1 MREFLNSMTS
11 LPIFGVSVTIL
22 AYMFGKYVNQK
33 LKTPVANSVLIADI
47 LLIALLVIFRI
58 PYENYAVGGE
68 MIELFLA
75 PATAALAV
83 KIYEQ
88 WKLLKENWLP
98 VLAGCAVGSAVSM
111 LSVLLMCRLFFLDD
125 AVTRSLLPK
134 SVTTAIAV
142 PISQASGGIVSITV
156 AALLFT
162 GILGAA
168 FSPLLLK
175 LFRVHNKIAAGVAIG
190 TSTHALGTT
199 KALEIGDVEG
209 AMSGIAI
216 GVAGLITVIYS
227 IFV

>member
-1 MREFLNSMTS
+1 MREWINALTA
-11 LPIFGVSVTIL
+11 LPLFGVSSTIL
-22 AYMFGKYVNQK
+22 AYTVGKYVQQK
-33 LKTPVANSVLIADI
+33 FRTPIANPVLIADI
-47 LLIALLVIFRI
+47 LLILLLVICQI
-58 PYENYAVGGE
+58 PYENYAAGGK
-68 MIELFLA
+68 MIEFFLA

-111 LSVLLMCRLFFLDD
+111 LSVLGLCRMFFLDD

-142 PISQASGGIVSITV
+142 PIAQESGGIVSITV
-156 AALLFT
+156 AALLLT
-162 GILGAA
+162 GILGAV

-175 LFRVHNKIAAGVAIG
+175 VFRVRSKVAAGVAIG
-190 TSTHALGTT
+190 TSSHALGTT

-227 IFV
+227 IFI